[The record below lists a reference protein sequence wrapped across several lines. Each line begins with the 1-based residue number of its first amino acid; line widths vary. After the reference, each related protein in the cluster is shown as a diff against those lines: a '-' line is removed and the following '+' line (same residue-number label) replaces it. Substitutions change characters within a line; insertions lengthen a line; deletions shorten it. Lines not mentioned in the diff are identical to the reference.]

1 MFARI
6 RESFRAAFARA
17 RVESEMEKEMRLH
30 VEMET
35 EQNMR
40 RGMAPDDARRA
51 ALVAFGGIENA
62 KEATR
67 DERSTRLVEQLGADV
82 RFALRGMRK
91 RPGFTAAV
99 IGLVALGTGA
109 NAAIYS
115 ALHRLVLH
123 PLPFANSDRLVEMT
137 AVTGGGRVLVTP
149 TKDLIE
155 VWRDRSRLVERIGV
169 ASTISPVLG
178 DSGIQGARQIDGVA
192 MGPGMMSLVGLRP
205 RLGRDVMPSD
215 TASNAP
221 PIAILSDRLWK
232 TAFGSRSD
240 VVGSRIRLD
249 GVSTTIVGIAPPEFA
264 VPFNDASDI
273 FTAIKRS
280 QRWDAVGRLSP
291 GVSLE
296 QANRE
301 LAAIAGAMEQERGQ
315 DPPRV
320 RGEDSLVGNG
330 TKRILYLMLAAVGF
344 VLLIACANIANLL
357 LVRAWSRQREFAIR
371 VAMGAGRA
379 RIVSQLLTESLLH
392 AMAGGALGLLVAVV
406 VLRLLTRLEFVPGL
420 DRTSVSAPA
429 VVLTLMVAI
438 VTGLAFGM
446 VPARVAG
453 AGEIG
458 EFLKASARS
467 VSEGRLARR
476 VRGTLVVVEVAL
488 SVVLVVGTG
497 LLFRSLV
504 AMAAADPGVQP
515 RGLFEMKL
523 QIRSPDFADSNVRRT
538 ALSNVLAAVRRA
550 PGVDGGAL
558 ALTGP
563 VSFMT
568 YTGGFEI
575 EGSNTTATDSL
586 KAVQLNVT
594 TPDYFRVAGIRIVQ
608 GRPYGEDSRPTAMSE
623 LGEVMINERFARRFW
638 PNGGAIGARIRNA
651 GRPATIVGVVSDV
664 DIPSPESRRAAAL
677 QVYLPMPGAPR
688 FASLVVRSRLP
699 QAALDSALRKA
710 VALGNARVRAGAL
723 ETTDAYLTSFRR
735 RPAVIAKVIGGFAA
749 LAMLLAAIGLH
760 AVIAYSV
767 KQREREIGI
776 RIALG
781 ARQHGVAALIFGDG
795 MRLAGIGAGLG
806 VAGAVVGT
814 RVLRGILF
822 GVEPN
827 DPATFAATVA
837 ILVVAA
843 AAACAVPAI
852 RATRIDPV
860 ELVRVE

>member
-1 MFARI
+1 MIARI
-6 RESFRAAFARA
+6 KEVFRAVFDRPG
-17 RVESEMEKEMRLH
+17 VESEMEREMRLH

-35 EQNMR
+35 EQNLR
-40 RGMAPDDARRA
+40 LGMTPDDARRA

-62 KEATR
+62 KDATR
-67 DERSTRLVEQLGADV
+67 DERSTRLVGQLGADV
-82 RFALRGMRK
+82 HFALRGMRK

-169 ASTISPVLG
+169 ASSISPMLG
-178 DSGIQGARQIDGVA
+178 DSSAQGARQIEGVA
-192 MGPGMMSLVGLRP
+192 LGPGMMALVGLRP
-205 RLGRDVMPSD
+205 RLGRDVLPSD
-215 TASNAP
+215 TAANAP
-221 PIAILSDRLWK
+221 PVAILSDKLWK
-232 TAFGSRSD
+232 SVFGGSSG

-249 GVSTTIVGIAPPEFA
+249 GVSTTVIGIAPPGFA

-301 LAAIAGAMEQERGQ
+301 LAAIAGAMERERGQ
-315 DPPRV
+315 DAPRV

-330 TKRILYLMLAAVGF
+330 TKRILYVMLAAVGF

-406 VLRLLTRLEFVPGL
+406 VLKLLARLEFVPGL
-420 DRTSVSAPA
+420 ERASVSMPA
-429 VVLTLMVAI
+429 IGLTLVVAI
-438 VTGLAFGM
+438 VTGLVFGM

-453 AGEIG
+453 AGKLG

-467 VSEGRLARR
+467 ASEGRLARR

-497 LLFRSLV
+497 LLVRSLA
-504 AMAAADPGVQP
+504 AMAAADPGVRSQ
-515 RGLFEMKL
+515 GLAAMPL
-523 QIRSPDFADSNVRRT
+523 QIPSRDFADSNVRRA
-538 ALSNVLAAVRRA
+538 ALSSVLAVVRRT
-550 PGVDGGAL
+550 PGVEGAAL

-563 VSFMT
+563 VDFMT
-568 YTGGFEI
+568 YTGGFEV
-575 EGSNTTATDSL
+575 EGSNTAATDSL

-594 TPDYFRVAGIRIVQ
+594 TPDYFHVAGIRIVQ
-608 GRPYGEDSRPTAMSE
+608 GRAYGDDSRATAMSA

-638 PNGGAIGARIRNA
+638 PNGGAVGARIRNA

-688 FASLVVRSRLP
+688 FASLVVRSHLP
-699 QAALDSALRKA
+699 PAALDSALRKA
-710 VALGNARVRAGAL
+710 VALGNARVRAGSL
-723 ETTDAYLTSFRR
+723 GTTDAYLTSFRR

-781 ARQHGVAALIFGDG
+781 ARQQGVAALIFGDG
-795 MRLAGIGAGLG
+795 MRLAAIGAVIG
-806 VAGAVVGT
+806 VAGAVAGT

-827 DPATFAATVA
+827 DPATLTATVA
-837 ILVVAA
+837 ILVITA
-843 AAACAVPAI
+843 AAACAAPAI